1 MVQMTPEEPAQQS
14 VGELAR
20 LLMDAAGADPTLLN
34 CAQAFRQRRLGEH
47 SAGLPATVR
56 ARQCATQIPSAPLVA
71 RSDTDEY
78 LEQLVSLAVS
88 SAQRAEDALRSVGG
102 NNRVSRRMMAA
113 AAGIGAVGV
122 LVGIIGVADSRLIHR
137 SDARLTQVVS
147 EARVLADVQQQ
158 TSGQV
163 SQLRARAAEQ
173 PADVGSTP
181 RDAGAATSGGVPA
194 QVTDQH
200 LGRGDQPAEQPVSDV
215 AEVSNEATPVPLAAS
230 APIAASP
237 TQPYGFHPP
246 MPVGPPASPANIELA
261 SSEGT
266 PAPAV
271 AATPVRALPTQ
282 PYGLHPVALAGL
294 PARSANVPPPPG
306 YASRAVQ
313 HAAPTR
319 RAATSRSGVS
329 SGNPVR
335 DARNFVVA
343 VGYGVRAF
351 FVR

>member
-1 MVQMTPEEPAQQS
+1 MVQMSPEEPPQQP
-14 VGELAR
+14 VDELAR
-20 LLMDAAGADPTLLN
+20 LLMDAARADPTLLN
-34 CAQAFRQRRLGEH
+34 RVQAFRQRGLGEH

-122 LVGIIGVADSRLIHR
+122 LIGIIGVADGRLIHR

-158 TSGQV
+158 TSGQA
-163 SQLRARAAEQ
+163 SQLRARAADQ
-173 PADVGSTP
+173 SADVGSTP
-181 RDAGAATSGGVPA
+181 RDAGAATSGGVLA
-194 QVTDQH
+194 QVADQH
-200 LGRGDQPAEQPVSDV
+200 PGTGHQPTEQPVSDV
-215 AEVSNEATPVPLAAS
+215 AAVSSEATPALL
-230 APIAASP
+230 AASP
-237 TQPYGFHPP
+237 TQSYGFHPP
-246 MPVGPPASPANIELA
+246 VPAGPPASPSNVEPA

-266 PAPAV
+266 STPAV
-271 AATPVRALPTQ
+271 AARPVPALPMQ
-282 PYGLHPVALAGL
+282 PYGLHPVVLAGL
-294 PARSANVPPPPG
+294 PAPSADVPPPPG
-306 YASRAVQ
+306 YPPRIVQ
-313 HAAPTR
+313 HAAAKR
-319 RAATSRSGVS
+319 RAAKSRGGVS

-335 DARNFVVA
+335 DARNFIVA
-343 VGYGVRAF
+343 VGDGRAG
-351 FVR
+351 

>member
-1 MVQMTPEEPAQQS
+1 MVQMTPEGPPRQS

-34 CAQAFRQRRLGEH
+34 RAQTFRRGRLGEY

-56 ARQCATQIPSAPLVA
+56 ARPCATQNQSAPLVS
-71 RSDTDEY
+71 RSDTDQY

-102 NNRVSRRMMAA
+102 NDRVSRRIMAA
-113 AAGIGAVGV
+113 AAGIGVLGV

-137 SDARLTQVVS
+137 SDARLTQVASKV
-147 EARVLADVQQQ
+147 RVLAGMQQQ

-181 RDAGAATSGGVPA
+181 RDAGAATSGGEPA

-200 LGRGDQPAEQPVSDV
+200 LGTGDQPAEQPVSDV
-215 AEVSNEATPVPLAAS
+215 AEVSNEATPALL
-230 APIAASP
+230 AASP

-246 MPVGPPASPANIELA
+246 MPAGPPASPANIELA

-271 AATPVRALPTQ
+271 AATPIPALPTQ

-294 PARSANVPPPPG
+294 PAPSANVPPPPG

-313 HAAPTR
+313 HVSPTR